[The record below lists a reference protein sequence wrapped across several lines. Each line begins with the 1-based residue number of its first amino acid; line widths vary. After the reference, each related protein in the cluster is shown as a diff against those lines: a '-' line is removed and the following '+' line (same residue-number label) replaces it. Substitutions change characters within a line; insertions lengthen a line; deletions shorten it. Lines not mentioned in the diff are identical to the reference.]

1 MSSYGLIPG
10 DAEKVAGSLMLEEV
24 KEVIREYELNIVCE
38 HGGPPCGDKYIIEA
52 EGPGDKYCLIILC
65 ASDDTHGSNINSKSI
80 EDYRNGV
87 LPEKL
92 LDPEHDP
99 FYSAI
104 VKTRD
109 LERELRDTGV
119 HNYDRVKKLI
129 EGWNIKAV
137 NNYANPF
144 GYKIVVGLLSG
155 TELAPNPLDKESLK
169 EAITHILGFGEIIG
183 ALIEEKQKRGE

>member
-1 MSSYGLIPG
+1 MDPYGSILNDG
-10 DAEKVAGSLMLEEV
+10 KKVAGSLSLKEV

-52 EGPGDKYCLIILC
+52 EGLGDKYCLIILC
-65 ASDDTHGSNINSKSI
+65 ASDDTHGSNINTRSI

-109 LERELRDTGV
+109 LERELQETGV
-119 HNYDRVKKLI
+119 HNYDQVKELI

-137 NNYANPF
+137 NNYDNPF
-144 GYKIVVGLLSG
+144 GYKIVVGLLSD
-155 TELAPNPLDKESLK
+155 TETAPSTLDKESLK
-169 EAITHILGFGEIIG
+169 EAILHILKFGEIVD